1 VTLLAKL
8 AIVSIAPCLAAQ
20 AADNVLTPA
29 EKKEGFKLLFD
40 GRSLK
45 GWRDPA
51 KKSPPGDSW
60 TIEDGCLK
68 TTPKPRVR
76 EDLITTESFG
86 DFELKFDW
94 RMSSGGNTGVKY
106 RIQREVFINESAAQR
121 GPGGFEGMM
130 EREITNPKSDRAKVA
145 PGERA
150 QSYTIAYEFQLL
162 DDANYPGQRGINVH
176 STGGLYSMI
185 PPRKL
190 VARPAGEW
198 NQSRLVVKGD
208 HFEHWINGE
217 LVLDGELHSKEALAG
232 NAKRWAVAPT
242 IRGILD
248 SATASGPISLT
259 HHGAAVWY
267 KNLKIRK
274 L

>member
-1 VTLLAKL
+1 MTPLPKLPVLLVA
-8 AIVSIAPCLAAQ
+8 ACLTGL

-29 EKKEGFKLLFD
+29 EKKEGFRLLFD
-40 GRSLK
+40 GHTLK

-51 KKSPPGDSW
+51 KKTPPGDSW

-76 EDLITTESFG
+76 EDLISQESFT

-121 GPGGFEGMM
+121 GAGGFEGMM
-130 EREITNPKSDRAKVA
+130 EREITNPRSDRSKVG

-162 DDANYPGQRGINVH
+162 DDANYPNQRGINVH
-176 STGGLYSMI
+176 STGALYSMI
-185 PPRKL
+185 QPRKL

-198 NQSRLVVKGD
+198 NESRLVVKGD
-208 HFEHWINGE
+208 HFEHWINGVM
-217 LVLDGELHSKEALAG
+217 VLDGELHSKEALAG

-248 SATASGPISLT
+248 NAKPSGPISLT